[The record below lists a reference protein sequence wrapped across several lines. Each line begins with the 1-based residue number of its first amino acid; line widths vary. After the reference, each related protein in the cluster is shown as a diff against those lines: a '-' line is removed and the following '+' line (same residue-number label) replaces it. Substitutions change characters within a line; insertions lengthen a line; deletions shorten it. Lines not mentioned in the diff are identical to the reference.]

1 MHESIDQN
9 PFRNVL
15 KGAFFSRVIERLL
28 GLDRLADIYAK
39 RPFGASPLDFLK
51 HVLDSLNV
59 TLEVSDQRETIK
71 KIPAKGSLLVVAN
84 HPLGGLEGVAIA
96 SFLLRH
102 RPDTKVLTN
111 ALLTKIPELQSIF
124 IGVDILSSQ
133 RSRGNTAGIREARA
147 HLASGGVL
155 LLFPAGKVATFN
167 FSQRKVS
174 DYPWNR
180 FAGRLVRKT
189 GATVLPLYVDA
200 YNSRMFYMLAL
211 MHRFLRTAM
220 LPRELANKG
229 SQTLRVVTGELISA
243 KEFQYMETDER
254 VTACLRLATELLQLK
269 QRGKI
274 IHSPK
279 AFAQLPLSTVDA
291 LPSSGSDLLQQLMTM
306 EDCQVVCNEAYAV
319 YIAPFDRLGVVMDAI
334 GQAREYTFREA
345 GEGTGNS
352 SDVDQFDPY
361 YLHVFVWDK
370 HRLRIVG
377 GYRLGRVHE
386 IVARCGID
394 GLYARTLYSLD
405 LEYLKKLGNP
415 LELGRSFVHPD
426 YQRKPAALD
435 LLWRG
440 IGRYVASH
448 PEFDTLFGAV
458 SISNEHS
465 DMARALISECMLES
479 FQAEQK
485 FLNNV
490 EPVAPLSVSDKVWS
504 REMLAT
510 LSHVPLVNKLIGCC
524 DPGKALPILLRH
536 YLSLNG
542 KFVCFSVNKAF
553 NDSLDGLILVDL
565 SKVPEKYMKRYL
577 GAEGLEHYQKHW
589 KIQVQAGNDC
599 A

>member
-1 MHESIDQN
+1 MRESIDQN

-15 KGAFFSRVIERLL
+15 KGAFLSRVIERLL

-39 RPFGASPLDFLK
+39 RPVGASPPDFLK

-96 SFLLRH
+96 RFLLRH

-133 RSRGNTAGIREARA
+133 RSRANTAGIREAHA

-155 LLFPAGKVATFN
+155 LLFPAGKVATFD

-200 YNSRMFYMLAL
+200 YNSRMFYTLAL

-229 SQTLRVVTGELISA
+229 SQTLRVVTGELINA
-243 KEFQYMETDER
+243 KDFHHMETDEK
-254 VTACLRLATELLQLK
+254 VTACLRLATELLQPRQHRKNINL
-269 QRGKI
+269 
-274 IHSPK
+274 PK
-279 AFAQLPLSTVDA
+279 AFAQLPLSTLDSW
-291 LPSSGSDLLQQLMTM
+291 PSSISDLRQQLMTM

-377 GYRLGRVHE
+377 GYRLGRVNE

-465 DMARALISECMLES
+465 DIARALISECMLES

-485 FLNNV
+485 FLKNV
-490 EPVAPLSVSDKVWS
+490 EPVAPLSVSGKVWS

-510 LSHVPLVNKLIGCC
+510 LCHVPLVNKLVGCC
-524 DPGKALPILLRH
+524 DPGEALPILLRH

-577 GAEGLEHYQKHW
+577 GADGLEHYQKHW
-589 KIQVQAGNDC
+589 KNKVQADNDS

>member
-1 MHESIDQN
+1 
-9 PFRNVL
+9 
-15 KGAFFSRVIERLL
+15 
-28 GLDRLADIYAK
+28 
-39 RPFGASPLDFLK
+39 
-51 HVLDSLNV
+51 
-59 TLEVSDQRETIK
+59 
-71 KIPAKGSLLVVAN
+71 
-84 HPLGGLEGVAIA
+84 
-96 SFLLRH
+96 
-102 RPDTKVLTN
+102 
-111 ALLTKIPELQSIF
+111 
-124 IGVDILSSQ
+124 
-133 RSRGNTAGIREARA
+133 
-147 HLASGGVL
+147 
-155 LLFPAGKVATFN
+155 
-167 FSQRKVS
+167 
-174 DYPWNR
+174 
-180 FAGRLVRKT
+180 
-189 GATVLPLYVDA
+189 
-200 YNSRMFYMLAL
+200 
-211 MHRFLRTAM
+211 
-220 LPRELANKG
+220 
-229 SQTLRVVTGELISA
+229 
-243 KEFQYMETDER
+243 METDER
-254 VTACLRLATELLQLK
+254 VTACLRLATELLQPRQHRK
-269 QRGKI
+269 NI
-274 IHSPK
+274 NSPK
-279 AFAQLPLSTVDA
+279 AFAQLPLSTLDSW
-291 LPSSGSDLLQQLMTM
+291 PSLKSDLRQQLMM
-306 EDCQVVCNEAYAV
+306 IEDCQVVCNEAYAV
-319 YIAPFDRLGVVMDAI
+319 YIAPFDRLGVLMDAI

-377 GYRLGRVHE
+377 GYRLGRVNE

-405 LEYLKKLGNP
+405 LEYLKNLGNP

-490 EPVAPLSVSDKVWS
+490 EPVAPLSVSAKVWS

-510 LSHVPLVNKLIGCC
+510 LCHVPLVNKLVGCC

-553 NDSLDGLILVDL
+553 NNSLDGLILVDL

-589 KIQVQAGNDC
+589 KNQVQADNNS